1 MANRRYSARMPEEPL
16 IGLFGQ
22 ALQPWDAPGQHR
34 DETLER
40 ERDRLLASL
49 AASELGTIEARCAQ
63 ILQTYPETRD
73 SDIELSL
80 RYWAEYEAD
89 IIAEAKPLELD
100 VLHALQPMATLI
112 RCRQRIQN
120 DFGLFIGTRRTRG
133 FRDERQMQFYQYL
146 AEQSSENAECCF
158 YIDETGSEPQ
168 GRFVGIGGICILD
181 VRAFSMR
188 HSALRHWRVEQGWVE
203 TLHFSAAD
211 SKAESRFIALLAEL
225 RRHRAGLL
233 FLGYAALCRGNR
245 DSVLASLIVQLV
257 GDALARADKL
267 GCLGGP
273 RSVRVIKEAADG
285 FDALH
290 LDAIKSDL
298 ADHLAHRFPQR
309 VHLAGVQ
316 PLPKGREVLLEC
328 ADVIAASMKR
338 RWESGSSIHK
348 DRIAEAVMNVTGF
361 EDERTNA
368 AIYKVH
374 AAG

>member
-1 MANRRYSARMPEEPL
+1 MPEQAPT
-16 IGLFGQ
+16 GLFGQ

-34 DETLER
+34 DATIER

-73 SDIELSL
+73 NDIELAL
-80 RYWAEYEAD
+80 RYWAEYEAHV
-89 IIAEAKPLELD
+89 IAAATPLELE
-100 VLHALQPMATLI
+100 VLHSLQPMATLI

-146 AEQSSENAECCF
+146 AEQRAGEAECCF

-181 VRAFSMR
+181 VRAFSMH
-188 HSALRHWRVEQGWVE
+188 HSALKHWRAERGWVE
-203 TLHFSAAD
+203 TLHFADAD
-211 SKAESRFIALLAEL
+211 SKTESRFIELLAEL
-225 RRHRAGLL
+225 QRHRVGLL
-233 FLGYAALCRGNR
+233 FLGYATLCRGNR
-245 DSVLASLIVQLV
+245 DSALASLIVQLV
-257 GDALARADKL
+257 GDALTRADQL
-267 GCLGGP
+267 GCLCGP

-285 FDALH
+285 FDSLH
-290 LDAIKSDL
+290 LDAIRSDL

-309 VHLAGVQ
+309 VHLAAVQ

-338 RWESGSSIHK
+338 RWESGSWKHK
-348 DRIAEAVMNVTGF
+348 DRIAQAVMNVTGF

-368 AIYKVH
+368 AIYRVH
-374 AAG
+374 ATG